1 MSAKKKSLVPLFGVA
16 FIVAIL
22 STGIF
27 YGLFVGKLN
36 SATAPPAASGSIL
49 VAAEAVPAG
58 TVLKAQQVK
67 RVPWSTPVLPAG
79 ALSKVEAAVGQT
91 VLEGLAANELITA
104 SRLAAKNGGTVDG
117 GGMGIPDGMRAVSI
131 TVQDS
136 AGVMAMLKPGHRIDI
151 HVVAQVQGPY
161 GGQPVLRTLLE
172 NMQVLTVPRDPQF
185 HRGNGQVITMIA
197 SPKEASMLGLAD
209 STAKIRIALRNP
221 VDGRMERAATPATN
235 LVRPSPAAGAT
246 PHVTPPAAPP
256 VKQVEY
262 FVQVASAENAAVSQL
277 EANLNEAGRGPVGML
292 QVSAFRSG
300 HDVQQAVTQLR
311 AQKTLDVVSS
321 SRIQSGTKTE
331 AGAQWALDAQQSGAG
346 LRIRFAPSTQ
356 NGGKMR
362 LKVSPEVITP
372 ANDGLQTRSVETEIE
387 VGDGQGFLVRGLAD
401 AANLPVLW
409 QKLFPEKEAQPKRE
423 MVVLVT
429 PKLIRN

>member
-1 MSAKKKSLVPLFGVA
+1 
-16 FIVAIL
+16 VAIL

-36 SATAPPAASGSIL
+36 SATATPAAQGRIL

-58 TVLKAQQVK
+58 TVLKAQHVK
-67 RVPWSTPVLPAG
+67 SVPWASQALPAG

-104 SRLAAKNGGTVDG
+104 SRLVSKNGGTVDG

-136 AGVMAMLKPGHRIDI
+136 AGVMALLKPGHKIDI

-172 NMQVLTVPRDPQF
+172 NMQVLTVPREPHFQ
-185 HRGNGQVITMIA
+185 RGGGQVITLIA
-197 SPKEASMLGLAD
+197 TPKEASMLGLAD

-221 VDGRMERAATPATN
+221 VDGRMERGMASGAGNVMRPPAMPSTAAQAATPAPRP
-235 LVRPSPAAGAT
+235 VR
-246 PHVTPPAAPP
+246 
-256 VKQVEY
+256 QVEY

-277 EANLNEAGRGPVGML
+277 EAHLNEAGRAPMGML
-292 QVSAFRSG
+292 QVTAFRSG
-300 HDVQQAVTQLR
+300 SDVQQSLAKMR
-311 AQKTLDVVSS
+311 EQKTLDVVSS
-321 SRIQSGTKTE
+321 SHIQSSAKTE
-331 AGAQWALDAQQSGAG
+331 AGAQWALDSENSGAG

-356 NGGKMR
+356 GDGKMR
-362 LKVSPEVITP
+362 LKVNPEVTTP
-372 ANDGLQTRSVETEIE
+372 ARDGLRTRSVETEIE
-387 VGDGQGFLVRGLAD
+387 VGDGQSFLVRGLAD

-409 QKLFPEKEAQPKRE
+409 QKLFPEKDPQPKRE